1 MGGLLIKTNPAFA
14 GCYLGNDANVNVYV
28 ANLNGVI
35 ASLRLIL
42 GLSLK
47 DNNLALE
54 WDSLNILISNAITEK
69 TGEKY
74 FNDLK
79 LLYKFKNKRDYI
91 R

>member
-1 MGGLLIKTNPAFA
+1 MAGLLIKTNPAFA

-35 ASLRLIL
+35 ASLSLIL
-42 GLSLK
+42 WLGVM

-54 WDSLNILISNAITEK
+54 WESLNMLISNAITEK

-74 FNDLK
+74 FNE
-79 LLYKFKNKRDYI
+79 
-91 R
+91 

>member
-1 MGGLLIKTNPAFA
+1 MLP
-14 GCYLGNDANVNVYV
+14 GNDSNVNVYV

-35 ASLRLIL
+35 ASLSLIFW
-42 GLSLK
+42 LSLK

-54 WDSLNILISNAITEK
+54 WDSLNMLISNAITEK

-79 LLYKFKNKRDYI
+79 ILNKFKNQLGYI
-91 R
+91 RGIR